1 MSFKYFGVALLVSG
15 VVVTAAAE
23 ANAACASGLSC
34 EMCNVS
40 GYTPALMAAPIGPT
54 SGDCTD
60 QDVQDFDVA
69 CLATSATQA
78 TCSQWESNAS
88 PSCLACLVSQDTAS
102 KWGFLV
108 CDSTGCQLNV
118 PGCVDVALGTIAQE
132 KQAGGAGSCGDAI
145 NASYGCQS
153 YACNTCTGNDFT
165 TCANSAVANECAS
178 YDAPVESTTGP
189 CMNLQNSTQAQTCFA
204 QDEQSEVAM
213 ATYMCGGGIAP
224 PPDAGPP
231 PNDSGTTKPDSGTT
245 KPDSGTK
252 PGDGG
257 SGSDAGSSF
266 GGKGGCHC
274 DAAGG
279 GGDSLAFIGFTAALA
294 AAFARRKRKP

>member
-1 MSFKYFGVALLVSG
+1 VKVDTGTDAQ
-15 VVVTAAAE
+15 
-23 ANAACASGLSC
+23 ACGSGLSC
-34 EMCNVS
+34 EICDGS
-40 GYTPALMAAPIGPT
+40 FT
-54 SGDCTD
+54 
-60 QDVQDFDVA
+60 
-69 CLATSATQA
+69 ATQMTA
-78 TCSQWESNAS
+78 PFQKSGACTQNDISAFVTACGSTETSTSCDDWQTAEVDAG
-88 PSCLACLVSQDTAS
+88 PSCLDCVFSLQNGP
-102 KWGFLV
+102 KWGVYV
-108 CDSTGCQLNV
+108 CDDNTGACFFNT
-118 PGCVDVALGTIAQE
+118 PGCLDVALATVAQE

-145 NASYGCQS
+145 NASYGCQN
-153 YACNTCTGNDFT
+153 YACNTCTSTDFT
-165 TCANSAVANECAS
+165 TCVNSAVANECAS

-189 CMNLQNSTQAQTCFA
+189 CMNLQGSTQAQTCFA